1 MVSSSSY
8 LHQCLL
14 TVYDVHSTVICLL
27 NKSTVFYLWLF
38 LVICF
43 DLLLIIQWYKCIFVF
58 LNKFLIHIS
67 NYPSSIKNSKSKFV
81 KPCTI
86 VMETHEVIFSSSQI
100 ISTTLK
106 PFLVMRLEST
116 RLVNRQIK
124 LEYIYKYNYI
134 EIGIKL
140 CLTFVTVSHL
150 FNH

>member
-1 MVSSSSY
+1 M
-8 LHQCLL
+8 
-14 TVYDVHSTVICLL
+14 
-27 NKSTVFYLWLF
+27 NG
-38 LVICF
+38 
-43 DLLLIIQWYKCIFVF
+43 IFVF

-86 VMETHEVIFSSSQI
+86 VMETCEVIFSSSQI

-140 CLTFVTVSHL
+140 CLTFVTVSDL